1 MSNMLEQAIADAKA
15 LKEAALKNAET
26 TILDRYSEEIKS
38 AVDQMLHEEEDL
50 FSDLEGEE
58 GLDPAAGDELG
69 LDSEAEEAIVAD
81 IPTAFGPESGSEDIV
96 ELDLDDIIAIEK
108 EEPSEPVTRGEL
120 ADSVGVP
127 ELEGETELP
136 ANRDEEVELSEKELV
151 KVFKEMLTVDVPVA
165 EVDEAKHKDELEE
178 EENEPEH
185 PLAFNDGQDEA
196 DRKIEELKAV
206 VLGLTE
212 KLNQQQD
219 TNNNLKEVLLQAKNK
234 LEEVNL
240 SNARLFYTNCV
251 LANASLN
258 ERQKKT
264 FAETISDIQTVN
276 EAKVVYETLLK
287 TVAAKTFKSGPKSL
301 SEAVAKTSSTIIGS
315 HKREQAFE
323 KDPTKSRW
331 AKLAGLKGSNII

>member
-15 LKEAALKNAET
+15 LKEVALKNAET
-26 TILDRYSEEIKS
+26 TILEKYSQEIKN
-38 AVDQMLHEEEDL
+38 AVDQMLQEEEDI
-50 FSDLEGEE
+50 FGDLGGEE
-58 GLDPAAGDELG
+58 GLDLG
-69 LDSEAEEAIVAD
+69 AEEEPEMGAEAEAEEQVVAD
-81 IPTAFGPESGSEDIV
+81 IPTAFGPEAGGEEIV

-108 EEPSEPVTRGEL
+108 EEPSEPVDREEL

-127 ELEGETELP
+127 ELEDEDEMP
-136 ANRDEEVELSEKELV
+136 ANRDDEIEINEEELV
-151 KVFKEMLTVDVPVA
+151 SVFKEMLTVDVPTK
-165 EVDEAKHKDELEE
+165 EVDEAKHKEELEE

-196 DRKIEELKAV
+196 DRKIEELKTV
-206 VLGLTE
+206 VQSLAE
-212 KLNQQQD
+212 KLEQQKE
-219 TNNNLKEVLLQAKNK
+219 TNNNLKKVLVQAKDK

-240 SNARLFYTNCV
+240 SNARLYYTNCV
-251 LANASLN
+251 LGDSSLN
-258 ERQKKT
+258 ERQKKA

-287 TVAAKTFKSGPKSL
+287 TVAAKTNKSGPESL
-301 SEAVAKTSSTIIGS
+301 SEAVAKTSSTVIGS

-331 AKLAGLKGSNII
+331 AKLAGLRG

>member
-1 MSNMLEQAIADAKA
+1 MLEQAIADAKA
-15 LKEAALKNAET
+15 LKEAALKTAET
-26 TILDRYSEEIKS
+26 TILEKYSKDIKS
-38 AVDQMLHEEEDL
+38 AVDQMLQEEEDL
-50 FSDLEGEE
+50 FGDLEGEE
-58 GLDPAAGDELG
+58 GLG
-69 LDSEAEEAIVAD
+69 LDTEEEPGLGAEPEAEEQVVAD
-81 IPTAFGPESGSEDIV
+81 IPTAFGPEAGGEEIV

-108 EEPSEPVTRGEL
+108 EEPSEPVDREEL

-127 ELEGETELP
+127 ELEGEGEMP
-136 ANRDEEVELSEKELV
+136 ANRDDEDEVEINEEELV
-151 KVFKEMLTVDVPVA
+151 NVFKEMLTVDVPKE

-196 DRKIEELKAV
+196 DRKIEELKV
-206 VLGLTE
+206 VVQNLKESLE
-212 KLNQQQD
+212 QQKE
-219 TNNNLKEVLLQAKNK
+219 TNNNLKEVLLQAKDK

-240 SNARLFYTNCV
+240 SNARLYYTNCV
-251 LANASLN
+251 LGDSSLN
-258 ERQKKT
+258 ERQKKS

-287 TVAAKTFKSGPKSL
+287 TVAAKTTKSGPESL

-315 HKREQAFE
+315 QKREQAFE

-331 AKLAGLKGSNII
+331 AKLAGLRG

>member
-1 MSNMLEQAIADAKA
+1 MLEQAIADAKA
-15 LKEAALKNAET
+15 LKEAALKTAET
-26 TILDRYSEEIKS
+26 TILEKYSKDIKS
-38 AVDQMLHEEEDL
+38 AVDQMLQEEEDL
-50 FSDLEGEE
+50 FGDLEGEE
-58 GLDPAAGDELG
+58 GLG
-69 LDSEAEEAIVAD
+69 LDTEEEPGLGAEPEAEEQVVAD
-81 IPTAFGPESGSEDIV
+81 IPTAFGPEAGGEEIV

-108 EEPSEPVTRGEL
+108 EEPSEPVDREEL

-127 ELEGETELP
+127 ELEGEGEMP
-136 ANRDEEVELSEKELV
+136 ANRDDEDEVEINEEELV
-151 KVFKEMLTVDVPVA
+151 NVFKEMLTVDVPKE

-196 DRKIEELKAV
+196 DRKIEELKV
-206 VLGLTE
+206 VVQNLKESLE
-212 KLNQQQD
+212 QQKE
-219 TNNNLKEVLLQAKNK
+219 TNNNLKEVLLQAKDK

-240 SNARLFYTNCV
+240 SNARLYYTNCV
-251 LANASLN
+251 LGDSSLN
-258 ERQKKT
+258 ERQKKS

-287 TVAAKTFKSGPKSL
+287 TVAAKTTKSGPESL
-301 SEAVAKTSSTIIGS
+301 SEAVAKTSSTVIGS

-331 AKLAGLKGSNII
+331 AKLAGLRG

>member
-1 MSNMLEQAIADAKA
+1 MLEQAIADAKA

-26 TILDRYSEEIKS
+26 NILEKYSQEIKGV
-38 AVDQMLHEEEDL
+38 VDQLLKEEEDL
-50 FSDLEGEE
+50 FGGLEGEE
-58 GLDPAAGDELG
+58 GLDLGAEDEPGLEAG
-69 LDSEAEEAIVAD
+69 AEEEIVAD
-81 IPTAFGPESGSEDIV
+81 IPTAFGPEAGSEEIV

-108 EEPSEPVTRGEL
+108 EEPSEPVDREEL

-127 ELEGETELP
+127 ELEGEGEMP
-136 ANRDEEVELSEKELV
+136 ANRDDEVEINEEELV
-151 KVFKEMLTVDVPVA
+151 NVFKEMLTVDVPKE

-185 PLAFNDGQDEA
+185 PLSFNDGQDEA
-196 DRKIEELKAV
+196 DRKIEELKTV
-206 VLGLTE
+206 VQGLTE
-212 KLNQQQD
+212 SLEQQKQ
-219 TNNNLKEVLLQAKNK
+219 TNNKLKEVLLQAKNK
-234 LEEVNL
+234 LQEVNL
-240 SNARLFYTNCV
+240 SNARLYYTNCV
-251 LANASLN
+251 LGNSSLN
-258 ERQKKT
+258 ERQKKS

-287 TVAAKTFKSGPKSL
+287 TVAAKTTKSGPESL

-331 AKLAGLKGSNII
+331 AKLAGLRG

>member
-15 LKEAALKNAET
+15 LKEVALKNAET
-26 TILDRYSEEIKS
+26 TILEKYSQEIKN
-38 AVDQMLHEEEDL
+38 AVDQMLQEEEDI
-50 FSDLEGEE
+50 FGDLGGEE
-58 GLDPAAGDELG
+58 GLDLG
-69 LDSEAEEAIVAD
+69 AEEETEMGAEAEAEEQVVAD
-81 IPTAFGPESGSEDIV
+81 IPTAFGPEAGGEEIV

-108 EEPSEPVTRGEL
+108 EEPSEPVDREEL

-127 ELEGETELP
+127 ELEDEDAMP
-136 ANRDEEVELSEKELV
+136 ANRDDEIEINEEELV
-151 KVFKEMLTVDVPVA
+151 NVFKEMLTVDVPTK
-165 EVDEAKHKDELEE
+165 EVDEAKHKEELEE

-196 DRKIEELKAV
+196 DRKIEELKTV
-206 VLGLTE
+206 VQSLTE
-212 KLNQQQD
+212 KLQQQKE
-219 TNNNLKEVLLQAKNK
+219 TNNNLKKVLVQAKDK

-240 SNARLFYTNCV
+240 SNARLYYTNCV
-251 LANASLN
+251 LGDSSLN
-258 ERQKKT
+258 ERQKKA

-287 TVAAKTFKSGPKSL
+287 TVAAKTTKSGPESL
-301 SEAVAKTSSTIIGS
+301 SEAVAKTSSTVIGS

-331 AKLAGLKGSNII
+331 AKLAGLRG